1 MKTKNEFLNN
11 LYVSHYADVLTYLK
25 SKVSNEQTAEDLTQ
39 DVFVKIASNYGNT
52 CGYDPDKSTPRTW
65 VFNYVRNA
73 LTDHYRTDKSKR
85 NDYIDSTENE
95 EGKAKFEFISMYSE
109 NPTED
114 KETYRAIRRAMRTLN
129 LKEKKI
135 ANLFYLQSLKQR
147 EIAEH
152 LEIPLGSVNVTV
164 SRIKEKLQT
173 QLALLHC

>member
-1 MKTKNEFLNN
+1 MKAKNEFLND
-11 LYVSHYADVLTYLK
+11 LYVNYYSYVLTYLR
-25 SKVSNEQTAEDLTQ
+25 SKVSDEQTAEDLTQ
-39 DVFVKIASNYGNT
+39 DVFVKIASNYGDT
-52 CGYDPDKSTPRTW
+52 FGYDADKSDTRTW
-65 VFNYVRNA
+65 LFNYVRNT

-85 NDYIDSTENE
+85 NDYIDSTEDE
-95 EGKAKFEFISMYSE
+95 EGKAKFEFKSTYSE
-109 NPTED
+109 TPTED